1 MFNRQVIGAG
11 AVAVALT
18 ALAVPQ
24 AQAQDVEIAGADSKT
39 AIAGSYIVQLKDGFT
54 AADSVAA
61 KVGAEVKHRYTRA
74 LNGFAAKMTA
84 EAAKKLA
91 TDPAVKS
98 VAQDQ
103 VFTKTGEAQ
112 SPTPSWG
119 LDRVDQRVTTPDNL
133 YRLRA
138 DTSQVHA
145 YVIDSGIKVDH
156 PDFTGRAVW
165 NYNSIDSINTDCEGH
180 GTHVAGT
187 IGGKTV
193 GVAKRINLHAVK
205 VLDCEGSGTAASV
218 IAGIDWVTANAV
230 KPAVANMS
238 LAGNAFEPLDTAVRS
253 SIASGISYSVASAN
267 YNDDACNY
275 SPARVPEA
283 LTVNAST
290 STDARASFSNWGT
303 CTDIFAPGYNIVST
317 SIDNG
322 FIAGSGTSMA
332 APHVAAVAAIY
343 LAYTP
348 TASPAQVQKAMKD
361 SATNDVV
368 QDVAGSP
375 NKLIYVHGASD
386 PNKLR
391 RADWLGTGQRITSLD
406 GKHNLVMQTDGNL
419 VLYSNGVPKFWTN
432 TTGTSANRAVL
443 QTDGNFA
450 LYDASGR
457 QRWATGTAGTTGQRI
472 VVENTGQA
480 VLYNEQGVALWTS
493 HQV

>member
-1 MFNRQVIGAG
+1 MFSRQIIGAG
-11 AVAVALT
+11 AVAVTLT

-24 AQAQDVEIAGADSKT
+24 AQAQDVKIAGADSKT
-39 AIAGSYIVQLKDGFT
+39 AVADSYIVELKDGFT
-54 AADSVAA
+54 ATNAVAG
-61 KVGAEVKHRYTRA
+61 KVGAQVKYRYTKA
-74 LNGFAAKMTA
+74 FNGFAAKMTA

-98 VAQDQ
+98 IAQDQ
-103 VFTKTGEAQ
+103 VFAKTGEAQ

-119 LDRVDQRVTTPDNL
+119 LDRIDQRVVTPDNL

-145 YVIDSGIKVDH
+145 YVIDTGIKVDH
-156 PDFTGRAVW
+156 PDFGGRAVW
-165 NYNSIDSINTDCEGH
+165 NYNSIDSTNTDCAGH

-218 IAGIDWVTANAV
+218 IAGVDWVTANAV

-238 LAGNAFEPLDTAVRS
+238 LAGPAFDLLDTAVRN
-253 SIASGISYSVASAN
+253 SIASGVSYSVASAN
-267 YNDDACNY
+267 FNADACNY

-283 LTVNAST
+283 LTVNATT
-290 STDARASFSNWGT
+290 STDTRASFSNWGT
-303 CTDIFAPGYNIVST
+303 CTDIFAPGENIVST
-317 SIDNG
+317 FIDDG
-322 FIAGSGTSMA
+322 FISASGTSMA
-332 APHVAAVAAIY
+332 APHVAGVSAIY
-343 LAYTP
+343 LAVNP
-348 TASPAQVQKAMKD
+348 TATPAQVQKAMKD

-391 RADWLGTGQRITSLD
+391 RSDWLGTGQRIVSAD
-406 GKHNLVMQTDGNL
+406 GKHYLVMQPDGNL

-432 TTGTSANRAVL
+432 TTGTTANRAVL
-443 QTDGNFA
+443 QSDGNFV
-450 LYDASGR
+450 LYDAANR
-457 QRWATGTAGTTGQRI
+457 PRWASNTERTTGQRI

-480 VLYNEQGVALWTS
+480 VLYDEQGTKLWVS